1 MDSAKKW
8 KKLACAVGNSG
19 ESMILFNDEDR
30 RPVLEITNE
39 RVMKRNVWQREVW
52 ITKKIFKWL
61 LGSSTTVL
69 VELPNLELLWVWES
83 TNKRGTRCLNWQ

>member
-52 ITKKIFKWL
+52 ITKKIL
-61 LGSSTTVL
+61 LGKKKLMGVL
-69 VELPNLELLWVWES
+69 KKLVY
-83 TNKRGTRCLNWQ
+83 KFFMKK